1 MAHRS
6 RWGWHPCDY
15 ETYLLLKRL
24 NARCERALRRFAEWR
39 RWRRKRPH
47 NRLVREP
54 VLDHEGRGVG
64 TRVVGPKAEPV
75 LDPLFCVRRQV
86 RSFRGPDGRP
96 LQEAAWVEDVSF
108 CDLGIPEA
116 YRTARRPVPTE
127 EQVPALRLT
136 PEEVRRLAE
145 RAEDLA
151 GERP

>member
-1 MAHRS
+1 VAYRS

-24 NARCERALRRFAEWR
+24 NARCERAARRHGEWR
-39 RWRRKRPH
+39 RWRRKQPH
-47 NRLVREP
+47 NRLLREP
-54 VLDHEGRGVG
+54 VVDHKGRGVG
-64 TRVVGPKAEPV
+64 TRVVGPKPEPV

-86 RSFRGPDGRP
+86 RTFRGPDGQP
-96 LQEAAWVEDVSF
+96 LKEARWVEEVSF

-116 YRTARRPVPTE
+116 YRAARRPVPAE
-127 EQVPALRLT
+127 GQVPALRLT
-136 PEEVRRLAE
+136 PAEVRRLAD